1 MVDSRDI
8 TITTESGDVVMEKDK
23 DIVCEAR
30 MELLILMIQSQVL
43 LSWLVRMVF
52 LMLLLSLLEKFKL
65 GLGENHGTS
74 SGMYKYRGRLERT
87 EK

>member
-1 MVDSRDI
+1 
-8 TITTESGDVVMEKDK
+8 MEKD
-23 DIVCEAR
+23 IVFEAR
-30 MELLILMIQSQVL
+30 MELLILMIQSQLL

-52 LMLLLSLLEKFKL
+52 LMLLLSLLEKSKL
-65 GLGENHGTS
+65 GLGENQGTS

>member
-8 TITTESGDVVMEKDK
+8 TKTTESGDVVMEK

-52 LMLLLSLLEKFKL
+52 LMLLLSLLEKSKL